1 MKILITEPVHQSG
14 IKYLEDLGYEIKYSK
29 SLDKK
34 QITEDLKDVDGA
46 IIRIVNFDR
55 EIIENSNL
63 KVIGVH
69 GTGTDIVDT
78 TAAKDNNVAVVNAPG
93 ANARSVAELN
103 MALIF
108 DLARQIT
115 FSVKN
120 YAQGNFGIKYQLNYM
135 ELKNKTLGI
144 LGYGNIGK
152 ALAEIAH
159 LGLGMKILTYNR
171 RMKDAPEYVHLTTD
185 REQVIANCDFLCLCM
200 ASTPQTD
207 NSIGLKELQSMKKTA
222 FLINTSRGTL
232 VKEKE
237 LLKALQD
244 KIIAGAAIDATVQE
258 PIDKNHPFFQLDNLI
273 ITPHIGGT
281 TEEALE
287 KTIIMTAK
295 GVDDVLS
302 GRETQYR
309 VI

>member
-14 IKYLEDLGYEIKYSK
+14 IKYLENLGYTLKYSK

-34 QITEDLKDVDGA
+34 QIIEDLKGVDAA

-69 GTGTDIVDT
+69 GTGTDIVDLD
-78 TAAKDNNVAVVNAPG
+78 AAKDNLVAVVNAPG

-103 MALIF
+103 MALIL
-108 DLARQIT
+108 DLARQLT
-115 FSVKN
+115 KSANN
-120 YAQGNFGIKYQLNYM
+120 YAKGNFEIKYQLNYM
-135 ELKNKTLGI
+135 ELKGKTLGI

-159 LGLGMKILTYNR
+159 FGFGMKILTYNHR
-171 RMKDAPEYVHLTTD
+171 RKEADTYVNLTTD
-185 REQVIANCDFLCLCM
+185 RDYVIKNCDFLALCL

-207 NSIGLKELQSMKKTA
+207 NSIGSEELKSMKDSA

-232 VKEKE
+232 IKEDD
-237 LLKALQD
+237 LLKALEE
-244 KIIAGAAIDATVQE
+244 KIIAGAAIDTTIQE
-258 PIDKNHPFFQLDNLI
+258 PLDKNHPFFKLDNLI
-273 ITPHIGGT
+273 LTPHIGGT

-287 KTIIMTAK
+287 KTIMLTAK

-302 GRETQYR
+302 GRETAYR